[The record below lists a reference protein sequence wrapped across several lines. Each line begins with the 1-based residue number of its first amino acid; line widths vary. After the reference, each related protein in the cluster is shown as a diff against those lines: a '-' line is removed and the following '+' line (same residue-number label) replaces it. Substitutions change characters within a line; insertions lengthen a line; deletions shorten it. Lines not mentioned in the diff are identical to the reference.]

1 MKTSLA
7 LMAAVSVAVAVA
19 PLGGVAAE
27 PPAPAAQAGSSSSA
41 AVSPAPAE
49 SPVQVQVS
57 APGQPAPAPLPPAP
71 SAAAKPAFV
80 PSAIAPAV
88 KSSLSDSEK
97 LEKSAEAIARM
108 KAGLKQVLA
117 RVEDARNEKD
127 VIKLNCINEKLTQIK
142 GLLKVAEQSDVALN
156 EAIASKLPSAD
167 AEFAKVTIARGK
179 VDGLKADADQCIG
192 QLAYVIDEKTTVDVS
207 QPTNL
212 PNVDGGSRL
221 FGAGQ
226 TGLVPA
232 AAPPA
237 ERPVPASP

>member
-7 LMAAVSVAVAVA
+7 LMAAVSVAVAAA

-27 PPAPAAQAGSSSSA
+27 PPAAA
-41 AVSPAPAE
+41 E
-49 SPVQVQVS
+49 
-57 APGQPAPAPLPPAP
+57 APAP
-71 SAAAKPAFV
+71 KPAFV

-88 KSSLSDSEK
+88 KSSLSDAEK
-97 LEKSAEAIARM
+97 VEKSAEAIARM

-127 VIKLNCINEKLTQIK
+127 VIKLNCVNEKLTQIK

-156 EAIASKLPSAD
+156 EALASKLPTTD
-167 AEFAKVTIARGK
+167 TEFAKVTIARGK
-179 VDGLKADADQCIG
+179 VEGLKADADQCIG

>member
-7 LMAAVSVAVAVA
+7 LMAAVSVAVAAA

-27 PPAPAAQAGSSSSA
+27 PPAAA
-41 AVSPAPAE
+41 E
-49 SPVQVQVS
+49 
-57 APGQPAPAPLPPAP
+57 APAP
-71 SAAAKPAFV
+71 KPAFV

-88 KSSLSDSEK
+88 KSSLSDAEK
-97 LEKSAEAIARM
+97 VEKSAEAIARM

-117 RVEDARNEKD
+117 RVEDARKEKD
-127 VIKLNCINEKLTQIK
+127 VIKLNCVNEKLTQIK

-156 EAIASKLPSAD
+156 EALASKQPSAD
-167 AEFAKVTIARGK
+167 TEFAKVTIARGK
-179 VDGLKADADQCIG
+179 VEGLKADADQCIG

>member
-7 LMAAVSVAVAVA
+7 LMAAVSVAVAAA

-27 PPAPAAQAGSSSSA
+27 PPAAA
-41 AVSPAPAE
+41 E
-49 SPVQVQVS
+49 
-57 APGQPAPAPLPPAP
+57 APAP
-71 SAAAKPAFV
+71 KPAFV

-88 KSSLSDSEK
+88 KSSLSDAEK
-97 LEKSAEAIARM
+97 VEKSAEAIARM

-127 VIKLNCINEKLTQIK
+127 VIKLNCVNEKLTQIK

-156 EAIASKLPSAD
+156 EALASKQPTAD
-167 AEFAKVTIARGK
+167 AEFAKVSIARGK

-192 QLAYVIDEKTTVDVS
+192 QLAYIIDEKTTVDVS

>member
-1 MKTSLA
+1 MTLPHWVTASLTRCGVSHILGMLSRAPGPTKETSMKTSLA
-7 LMAAVSVAVAVA
+7 LMAAVSVAVAAA

-27 PPAPAAQAGSSSSA
+27 PPAAA
-41 AVSPAPAE
+41 E
-49 SPVQVQVS
+49 
-57 APGQPAPAPLPPAP
+57 APAP
-71 SAAAKPAFV
+71 KPAFV

-88 KSSLSDSEK
+88 KSSLSDAEK
-97 LEKSAEAIARM
+97 VEKSAEAIARM

-127 VIKLNCINEKLTQIK
+127 VIKLNCVNEKLTQIK

-156 EAIASKLPSAD
+156 EAIASKLPTAD
-167 AEFAKVTIARGK
+167 TEFAKVTIARGK
-179 VDGLKADADQCIG
+179 VEGLKADADQCIG

>member
-19 PLGGVAAE
+19 PLGGLAAE
-27 PPAPAAQAGSSSSA
+27 PPAAPVQAGSSSSA
-41 AVSPAPAE
+41 AVSPA
-49 SPVQVQVS
+49 
-57 APGQPAPAPLPPAP
+57 
-71 SAAAKPAFV
+71 AAAAPVPKPAFV

-88 KSSLSDSEK
+88 KSSLSDAEK
-97 LEKSAEAIARM
+97 VEKSAEAIARM
-108 KAGLKQVLA
+108 KAGLKQVLV

-127 VIKLNCINEKLTQIK
+127 VIKLNCVNEKLTQIK

-156 EAIASKLPSAD
+156 EALASKQPTAD
-167 AEFAKVTIARGK
+167 TEFAKVNIARGK

-192 QLAYVIDEKTTVDVS
+192 QLAYIIDEKTTVDVS
-207 QPTNL
+207 QPINL

>member
-7 LMAAVSVAVAVA
+7 LMAAVSVAVAAA
-19 PLGGVAAE
+19 PLGGVAAA
-27 PPAPAAQAGSSSSA
+27 PPAAAA
-41 AVSPAPAE
+41 
-49 SPVQVQVS
+49 
-57 APGQPAPAPLPPAP
+57 APAPT
-71 SAAAKPAFV
+71 PAFV

-88 KSSLSDSEK
+88 KSSLSDAEK
-97 LEKSAEAIARM
+97 VEKSAEAIARM

-127 VIKLNCINEKLTQIK
+127 VIKLNCVNEKLTQIK

-156 EAIASKLPSAD
+156 EARASKLPTAD
-167 AEFAKVTIARGK
+167 TEFAKVTIARGK
-179 VDGLKADADQCIG
+179 VEGPKADADQCIG

>member
-7 LMAAVSVAVAVA
+7 LMAAVSVAVAAA

-27 PPAPAAQAGSSSSA
+27 PPAAA
-41 AVSPAPAE
+41 E
-49 SPVQVQVS
+49 
-57 APGQPAPAPLPPAP
+57 APAP
-71 SAAAKPAFV
+71 KPAFV

-88 KSSLSDSEK
+88 KSSLSDAEK
-97 LEKSAEAIARM
+97 VEKSAEAIARM

-156 EAIASKLPSAD
+156 EALASKQPTAD
-167 AEFAKVTIARGK
+167 TEFAKVNIARGK

-192 QLAYVIDEKTTVDVS
+192 QLAYIIDEKTTVDVS

-212 PNVDGGSRL
+212 PNVDGGSRI